1 MAIETLPE
9 VETPKSPEDIERHW
23 FENVYA
29 GDRMPQLT
37 LRALVMGMLLGAVM
51 SLSNVYV
58 GLKAGWGLGVAI
70 TSAILAFA
78 AFSALRRLFPRF
90 FPEFSILE
98 NNAMASCA
106 SAAGYMTGAG
116 VVNAIPALM
125 MLRPEAVP
133 GTGVLM
139 VWVGVVSMLGV
150 FLAVPAKRQM
160 INIEQL
166 RFPSGIAAAT
176 TLRTLHQEGGGTAA
190 RQAKSLGLGVPLG
203 ATITWFRD
211 AKRSGGRAGS
221 AG

>member
-139 VWVGVVSMLGV
+139 VWIGVVSMLGV
-150 FLAVPAKRQM
+150 FLAVPAKRQ
-160 INIEQL
+160 E
-166 RFPSGIAAAT
+166 
-176 TLRTLHQEGGGTAA
+176 
-190 RQAKSLGLGVPLG
+190 AKSTDCNKQLARAYIDAGCIRMQDGNSSHRFFFAIGSPEYRSDAQG
-203 ATITWFRD
+203 ANQRQTPNRD
-211 AKRSGGRAGS
+211 RRQS
-221 AG
+221 